1 MGVIF
6 NDIVVFFSFVILSI
20 IICKFEVIKLEEVII
35 LLEMIFI
42 IFCDVRFRF
51 FESLGDCLVEVG
63 SFK

>member
-1 MGVIF
+1 M
-6 NDIVVFFSFVILSI
+6 
-20 IICKFEVIKLEEVII
+20 FEVIKLEEVII